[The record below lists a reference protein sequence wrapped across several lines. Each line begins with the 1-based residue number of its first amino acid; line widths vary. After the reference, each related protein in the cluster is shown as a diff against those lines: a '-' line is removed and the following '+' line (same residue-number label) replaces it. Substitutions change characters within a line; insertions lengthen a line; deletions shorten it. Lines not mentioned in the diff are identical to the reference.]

1 MKKKIAFFD
10 TKPYDKRSFDST
22 VGIEEYEIE
31 YFETR
36 LTERSMALTK
46 GFDIVCAFVN
56 DEITAPVIDQL
67 YANGIRLIA
76 MRCAGYNNVDVC
88 HALDKIRIV
97 RVPAYSPHAVA
108 EHALALLMTL
118 NRKIHRAHLR
128 TRDSNFSIVGLVG
141 MDMYG
146 KTVGVIGAGK
156 IGRIMVD
163 ILCGLGMDV
172 LVYDKYQDKAWA
184 ESKGV
189 RYTELSEIYEKAQV
203 ISLHCPLTDESHH
216 LINKE
221 SIAQMRDGVMII
233 NTSRGPLIDT
243 KALIKGLKSGKIGAA
258 GLDVYEEEADYFF
271 EDYSEEIVTDDVL
284 ARLLTFNNVVVTSH
298 QAFLTEEALAN
309 ISGTT
314 LKNINT
320 FYAGE
325 HGANEI
331 CGNCDAGSCVRH
343 TKRTA

>member
-1 MKKKIAFFD
+1 MKKKVAFFD
-10 TKPYDKRSFDST
+10 TKPYDRRSFDAAEGSS
-22 VGIEEYEIE
+22 EYEIE

-36 LTERSMALTK
+36 LTERSVALTK
-46 GFDIVCAFVN
+46 GFDAVCAFVN
-56 DEITAPVIDQL
+56 DEISATVIDKL
-67 YANGIRLIA
+67 YENGVRLIA

-88 HALDKIRIV
+88 HAVERIRIV
-97 RVPAYSPHAVA
+97 RVPAYSPYAVA

-141 MDMYG
+141 VDMFG

-156 IGRIMVD
+156 IGKIMTD
-163 ILCGLGMDV
+163 ILCGLGMNV
-172 LVYDKYQDKAWA
+172 LVYDKYQDQKWA

-189 RYTELSEIYEKAQV
+189 RYASLDEIYAESQV
-203 ISLHCPLTDESHH
+203 ITLHCPLTEESHH
-216 LINKE
+216 LVNKE
-221 SIAQMRDGVMII
+221 SIEKMRDGVMII

-284 ARLLTFNNVVVTSH
+284 ARLLTFNNVIVTSH

-309 ISGTT
+309 ISRTT
-314 LKNINT
+314 FSNMDT
-320 FYAGE
+320 YFAGQ
-325 HGANEI
+325 HGPNEI
-331 CGNCDAGSCVRH
+331 CGNCEDGNCVRH
-343 TKRTA
+343 QNR

>member
-10 TKPYDKRSFDST
+10 TKPYDRTSFSST
-22 VGIEEYEIE
+22 QGSENYEII
-31 YFETR
+31 YFETG
-36 LTERSMALTK
+36 LTLESALLTK
-46 GFDIVCAFVN
+46 GFDVVCAFVN
-56 DEITAPVIDQL
+56 DVLDAPVIDAL
-67 YANGIRLIA
+67 YDNGVRLIA

-108 EHALALLMTL
+108 EHALALIMTL

-141 MDMYG
+141 VDLYK
-146 KTVGVIGAGK
+146 KTAGVIGAGK
-156 IGRIMVD
+156 IGKIMTN
-163 ILCGLGMDV
+163 ILCGLGMNV
-172 LVYDKYQDKAWA
+172 LVYDKYQDLEWA

-189 RYTELSEIYEKAQV
+189 RYAELDEIYAQSQV
-203 ISLHCPLTDESHH
+203 ITLHCPLTDESHH
-216 LINKE
+216 MINRE
-221 SIAQMRDGVMII
+221 SLDKMRDGVMII

-243 KALIKGLKSGKIGAA
+243 KALIKGLKSGKVGAA

-309 ISGTT
+309 ISRTT
-314 LKNINT
+314 IDNIDT
-320 FYAGE
+320 FFAGK
-325 HGANEI
+325 HGPNEI
-331 CGNCDAGSCVRH
+331 CGNCDSGTCMRH
-343 TKRTA
+343 GRKSA